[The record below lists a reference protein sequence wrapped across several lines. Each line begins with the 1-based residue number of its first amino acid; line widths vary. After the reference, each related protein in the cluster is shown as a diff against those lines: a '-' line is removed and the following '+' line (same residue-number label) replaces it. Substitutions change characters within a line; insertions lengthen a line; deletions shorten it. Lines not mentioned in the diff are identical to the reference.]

1 MTPNIDI
8 GHGVTIHKIGW
19 KPDRELNPQYDGIPD
34 IEWAGIIIDHPFGPG
49 PTNERYRGLYNTNR
63 ELGRCSGYV
72 SFDGE
77 TMRRISPNSQMWTV
91 ESFDPLT
98 ISPSV
103 LCCACGHHGFIRQ
116 GLWVP
121 A

>member
-1 MTPNIDI
+1 MRKTIDI
-8 GHGVTIHKIGW
+8 GHGVTIHAFGW

-49 PTNERYRGLYNTNR
+49 PTEERYRGLYNMNSQM
-63 ELGRCSGYV
+63 GQCSSAV
-72 SFDGE
+72 TFDSE
-77 TMRRISPNSQMWTV
+77 TMRRVNLNGPRWTV
-91 ESFDPLT
+91 ESFYPLT

-103 LCCACGHHGFIRQ
+103 LCCACGYHGFIRQ